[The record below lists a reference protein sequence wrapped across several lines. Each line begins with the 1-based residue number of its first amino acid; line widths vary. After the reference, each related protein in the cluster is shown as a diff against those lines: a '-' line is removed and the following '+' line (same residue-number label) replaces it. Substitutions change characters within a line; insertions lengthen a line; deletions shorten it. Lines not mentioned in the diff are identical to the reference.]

1 MNNGQRNGHAAP
13 AVADDWIEW
22 RPVFT
27 RHKTLLISVVLAAV
41 VGAYIAVRFVLPE
54 IYEAKASVLVKLGR
68 ENTELP
74 ATVQAGSFISGGVR
88 REELNSEIQM
98 LTAPSLIAAVVDEI
112 GLEAFR
118 AHPRPAETG
127 WRAVVAFLRDGLRWA
142 REAVD
147 SLLIALGL
155 KKHLTEREKILVG
168 IESALKVAAELESQ
182 VITVRLRL
190 PDPDLAVRVLSILLQ
205 RYHDRH
211 IEVWRTVNAKEFF
224 DAQVGARRQ
233 HVQQL
238 EAAREAV
245 KAKLDL
251 VSVGEQR
258 AIVLKQL
265 DAIRTEIE
273 GNRAKKAGAEA
284 QERAMRARLDA
295 LPDQLRQSEN
305 ITPNPLIQ
313 TRKDRLT
320 VLEQEL
326 ARRLGVYDRD
336 SAPVKNIEQE
346 IAHINRLIEG
356 ETPTIVGTLTLQAHP
371 LKAGFQQSIEQT
383 RVLIE
388 GLDSSTRQLQ
398 AQAAALEA
406 RLREINA
413 GDQQLRALDRE
424 HKLAEESYITYAK
437 RMEEGR
443 ISEELDRRRVANI
456 TVLSA
461 PVKPLEPVSPRK
473 LLIMA
478 LSLPLGLFLAVGL
491 ALLAEYL
498 REKVTTGEDVA
509 RVGEV
514 TYLGTVRL

>member
-127 WRAVVAFLRDGLRWA
+127 WRAVVGFLRDGLR
-142 REAVD
+142 
-147 SLLIALGL
+147 
-155 KKHLTEREKILVG
+155 G

-356 ETPTIVGTLTLQAHP
+356 ETPTIVGTLTLQANP